1 MRVYNIIVIDA
12 EVNLYRRRP
21 FTIHTDMHDRFAN
34 LLQSHLNVNSN
45 PLLPQFGS
53 FLNYQ
58 WVLEHKVKEQ
68 LPLFL
73 NKKQTIA
80 MFTLYNNMHM
90 SVDVSKF
97 C

>member
-1 MRVYNIIVIDA
+1 MDNIHVYVRNYVPQCHA
-12 EVNLYRRRP
+12 YR
-21 FTIHTDMHDRFAN
+21 MFAN
-34 LLQSHLNVNSN
+34 LFESHLDMNSD
-45 PLLPQFGS
+45 PFLSQFGS
-53 FLNYQ
+53 FPNHQ
-58 WVLEHKVKEQ
+58 WILEHKVKEQ

-90 SVDVSKF
+90 SVDVIKF